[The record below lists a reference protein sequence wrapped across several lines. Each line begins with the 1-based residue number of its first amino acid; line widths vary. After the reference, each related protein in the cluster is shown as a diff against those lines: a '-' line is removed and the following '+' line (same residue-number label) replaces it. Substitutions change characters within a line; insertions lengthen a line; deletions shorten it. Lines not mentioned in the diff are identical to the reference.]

1 MFVGEFAG
9 TARTNSLTTPYV
21 SSSYNYS
28 CLCGIALHTSPAA
41 DKPHNLSLAEINER
55 KNRMRR
61 EDDFAERRKHIADL
75 TDEEL
80 YNRFWELVDQ
90 VVDPLLELGRKNT
103 TPSVERAVLLRMGVS
118 SLDTQK
124 VVEGCMDRGLMGHGA
139 GHVVYKVMKAHD
151 LSAKEAAEKLV
162 AGEYWDEVV
171 ASFK

>member
-1 MFVGEFAG
+1 M
-9 TARTNSLTTPYV
+9 
-21 SSSYNYS
+21 
-28 CLCGIALHTSPAA
+28 
-41 DKPHNLSLAEINER
+41 K
-55 KNRMRR
+55 R
-61 EDDFAERRKHIADL
+61 EDDFAQRRKHIANLSDQELYDQFWDL
-75 TDEEL
+75 TA
-80 YNRFWELVDQ
+80 Q
-90 VVDPLLELGRKNT
+90 AVDPLLELGRKNT
-103 TPSVERAVLLRMGVS
+103 TPSIERSVLLRMGVS

>member
-1 MFVGEFAG
+1 MISLRRLWKRTDYCKESTKESAAG
-9 TARTNSLTTPYV
+9 RNGLRRP
-21 SSSYNYS
+21 
-28 CLCGIALHTSPAA
+28 IR
-41 DKPHNLSLAEINER
+41 KEI
-55 KNRMRR
+55 RMRR

-75 TDEEL
+75 TDEQL
-80 YNRFWELVDQ
+80 YDRFWELVDQ

-151 LSAKEAAEKLV
+151 LSAREAAEKLV